1 MKFKEYFDRLYAH
14 VQQSGIAAV
23 MAKTVED
30 SPWHR
35 EANTWVHTEM
45 VVQQARERANPDGDY
60 SRSEL
65 FTLIAALFHDF
76 GKPAAEETLEK
87 EGQPGVTYR
96 RYSGHEV
103 ISANAMIQYFLVNT
117 ELLDG
122 FYALGFD
129 NNDLRGIRFM
139 VEYHLPYSIK
149 DKQKRST
156 IMQNL
161 RYYNVEQAFYNL
173 LVSDCAGRISDDHP
187 TKLKAVD
194 DWIKEFRVTEVL
206 DDRGVQTALKV
217 NAKLQRSAPC
227 MVLLCGPSGSGK
239 STYLKTYLAE
249 GDILVNED
257 DYRLEYAVASFS
269 PEDLATY
276 KQLGVKAQ
284 YDMAWKFC
292 HLNKD
297 SQYDKFAKAKFEA
310 AVATGKK
317 IFLDRTN
324 QSRKNRSYW
333 VNTARQKGYRIVAVE
348 FWVPEAALIARQ
360 ISRPEKQVPSYR
372 VSEMVYGTQMVQYG
386 TEADEVVVVVNGV

>member
-1 MKFKEYFDRLYAH
+1 MKFKKYFDSLYFD
-14 VQQSGIAAV
+14 VRQSGIAAV
-23 MAKTVED
+23 MANTVED

-45 VVQQARERANPDGDY
+45 VVEQARLLANNDGDY
-60 SRSEL
+60 SREEL

-96 RYSGHEV
+96 RYAGHEV
-103 ISANAMIQYFLVNT
+103 ISANAMIQYFLNSPH
-117 ELLDG
+117 LLQD
-122 FYALGFD
+122 FYDIGFD
-129 NNDLRGIRFM
+129 NYDLRAIRFM

-161 RYYNVEQAFYNL
+161 RYHGVEQAFYNL
-173 LVSDCAGRISDDHP
+173 LVADCRGRISDDHP
-187 TKLKAVD
+187 AKLQAVD
-194 DWIKEFRVTEVL
+194 DWIKEFRDIQVL

-217 NAKLQRSAPC
+217 NVKLQRSPPS
-227 MVLLCGPSGSGK
+227 MVMLCGPSGSGK
-239 STYLKTYLAE
+239 STYLKTCIGE
-249 GDILVNED
+249 DDILVNED
-257 DYRLEYAVASFS
+257 DYRLEYAEASFS
-269 PEDLATY
+269 QEELETY
-276 KQLGVKAQ
+276 KQLDVKAR

-310 AVATGKK
+310 VLGTGKK
-317 IFLDRTN
+317 IYLDRTN

-348 FWVPEAALIARQ
+348 FWVPEAELVARQ
-360 ISRPEKQVPSYR
+360 ILRPEKKVPAYR
-372 VSEMVYGTQMVQYG
+372 VSEMIYGTQMLQYG
-386 TEADEVVVVVNGV
+386 AEADDIAVVVNGV